1 MEEVIETKLRTFR
14 LPMDLQRH
22 AEGDEG
28 DKGEG
33 DKGDKGDKGGGK
45 TFTQEEL
52 DSHVQSRLPRAE
64 KAAQKTLAKELGFDS
79 VEAMREALKKPED
92 KKPEDKKTEPVD
104 VDKLLEEKLKEQNA
118 KTFKRLITAE
128 VRVLA
133 SELGFADWEDALA
146 LADMKDVKE
155 DDKGSITGV
164 KEALEELAKKK
175 PHLVK
180 AKPGS
185 GKFGSDVPNSPEQK
199 KAHLE
204 AIKLQ
209 AQSRSNTVVAGAHDP
224 WKKQ

>member
-1 MEEVIETKLRTFR
+1 MEKVIERKFR
-14 LPMDLQRH
+14 LPMYLQTF
-22 AEGDEG
+22 AAGDPPTDPPSDPPTDPPKTHTQADI
-28 DKGEG
+28 DKA
-33 DKGDKGDKGGGK
+33 
-45 TFTQEEL
+45 
-52 DSHVQSRLPRAE
+52 VQDRLPRAE
-64 KAAQKTLAKELGFDS
+64 KAAQKALAVSLGFES
-79 VEAMREALKKPED
+79 VEAMQTALRPKDKPKD
-92 KKPEDKKTEPVD
+92 KDEPVD
-104 VDKLLEEKLKEQNA
+104 VESLVEEKLKAREKEQND

-185 GKFGSDVPNSPEQK
+185 KFGSDIPNSQEQK
-199 KAHLE
+199 KATLE

-209 AQSRSNTVVAGAHDP
+209 AQNRSNTVVAGARDP
-224 WKKQ
+224 WERK